1 MVGHAYNPNLW
12 KRQRYGGSGVQG
24 QSGLYSKFKAR
35 LNYMRAYLYKKK
47 TPQISHIKHKIINQK
62 LQVRILAFLL
72 LWQKRLYNQ
81 LKRGKIYYG
90 SLSQRCLSMS
100 LVPGFGQD
108 IMAGTFN
115 READRKSRD
124 RKDQGQLSRTCHQ
137 SSLLHPHP
145 LKFPGKSPIVLPAGD
160 WHLGGNLYHQT

>member
-1 MVGHAYNPNLW
+1 
-12 KRQRYGGSGVQG
+12 
-24 QSGLYSKFKAR
+24 
-35 LNYMRAYLYKKK
+35 
-47 TPQISHIKHKIINQK
+47 
-62 LQVRILAFLL
+62 
-72 LWQKRLYNQ
+72 
-81 LKRGKIYYG
+81 
-90 SLSQRCLSMS
+90 MS